1 MIVMHESTSFCKMS
15 KPVIC
20 RKCDKGRLGNIP
32 IRSTAAL
39 SKRGKP
45 PPNECTD
52 YVQVKCHV
60 CSSLWLLTIENRGNG

>member
-1 MIVMHESTSFCKMS
+1 MIVMHESPAAYKEATT

-20 RKCDKGRLGNIP
+20 PKCERGRLGSIP
-32 IRSTAAL
+32 GHSDTVL

-45 PPNECTD
+45 PPGTYGE

-60 CSSLWLLTIENRGNG
+60 CRSIWTLTIEN